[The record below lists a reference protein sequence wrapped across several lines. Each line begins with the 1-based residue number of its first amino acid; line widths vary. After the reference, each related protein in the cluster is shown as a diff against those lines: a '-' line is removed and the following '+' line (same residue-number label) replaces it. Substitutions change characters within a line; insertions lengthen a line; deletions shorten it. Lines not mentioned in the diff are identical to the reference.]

1 MDQLS
6 LNRLKSHLKEIDGLI
21 HTVEKGHI
29 TSSTMADI
37 TDKLRSKRLLSNGSN
52 IFRVKF
58 NEPAE
63 LKRTLFLLDPSLHL
77 EIQQAGLF
85 PRYYLCR
92 LSSGSTRHVIEDIH
106 LSPGFPMTNERFLRM
121 SRHGRQFLAIRVS
134 TYHDELKK
142 ILKGRTKKTL
152 EKAADNILQYAWH
165 VDQSLLHILAHR
177 QALDLPESLYLS
189 ELIYLLC
196 FKYWEDVHQHSKRL
210 NTFFEKVYPNP
221 YLPGIIE
228 SVSNKN
234 EVERTVLFACAREM
248 YSGFQH
254 ALNKLLNIEVRLQS
268 KGDTTSL
275 KHVLFSNLYRFNE
288 IVKVLD
294 LNNDDRIK
302 EEAQKLE
309 ARAKTLSFQLLSA

>member
-1 MDQLS
+1 MLKDFYYIRNSMDQLS

-106 LSPGFPMTNERFLRM
+106 LSPGFPMTNERF
-121 SRHGRQFLAIRVS
+121 SGCPV
-134 TYHDELKK
+134 T
-142 ILKGRTKKTL
+142 
-152 EKAADNILQYAWH
+152 
-165 VDQSLLHILAHR
+165 VDSFWQS
-177 QALDLPESLYLS
+177 
-189 ELIYLLC
+189 
-196 FKYWEDVHQHSKRL
+196 
-210 NTFFEKVYPNP
+210 
-221 YLPGIIE
+221 G
-228 SVSNKN
+228 
-234 EVERTVLFACAREM
+234 
-248 YSGFQH
+248 
-254 ALNKLLNIEVRLQS
+254 
-268 KGDTTSL
+268 
-275 KHVLFSNLYRFNE
+275 
-288 IVKVLD
+288 
-294 LNNDDRIK
+294 
-302 EEAQKLE
+302 
-309 ARAKTLSFQLLSA
+309 